1 MTPYEI
7 ADLAQ
12 SYLSNSIAA
21 MAVYLTLVFA
31 YLAAAYIVGKDLTR
45 TQVSILNALFL
56 TFSVTTA
63 FGVAAYTNGGVQLS
77 IQSGIAELTGSFVPR
92 IWLAPTIGSVC
103 LGGIVI
109 SLKFMGD
116 LRRPNQNTDV

>member
-1 MTPYEI
+1 M

-12 SYLSNSIAA
+12 SYLGNGIAA
-21 MAVYLTLVFA
+21 LAIYLSLVFA

-56 TFSVTTA
+56 IFSVITT
-63 FGVAAYTNGGVQLS
+63 FGVAAYTNGGIQLS
-77 IQSGIAELTGSFVPR
+77 IQSGIAELTGSVVPR
-92 IWLAPTIGSVC
+92 TWIAPTIGSVC

-116 LRRPNQNTDV
+116 LRRPNLNTDV